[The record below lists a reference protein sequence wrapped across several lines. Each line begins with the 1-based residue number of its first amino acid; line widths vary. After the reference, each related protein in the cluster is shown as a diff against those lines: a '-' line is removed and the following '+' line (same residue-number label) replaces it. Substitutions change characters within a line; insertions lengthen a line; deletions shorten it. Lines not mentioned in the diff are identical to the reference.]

1 MVVAGAVFADE
12 REEGVGEEEVE
23 EGGYEGWDEED
34 LMGGFV
40 LALVDGCLT
49 VACSG
54 SRTFATS
61 VKVPILLCRDLRECV
76 ARSSSTLRSAQVC
89 NRWR

>member
-1 MVVAGAVFADE
+1 LVVAGAVFADE

-40 LALVDGCLT
+40 LALVDG
-49 VACSG
+49 
-54 SRTFATS
+54 TFGCG
-61 VKVPILLCRDLRECV
+61 LF
-76 ARSSSTLRSAQVC
+76 
-89 NRWR
+89 

>member
-1 MVVAGAVFADE
+1 MVVAGAVFADQ

-34 LMGGFV
+34 LNGDFL
-40 LALVDGCLT
+40 LALVGWMFDCGYF
-49 VACSG
+49 G

-61 VKVPILLCRDLRECV
+61 VKAPILP
-76 ARSSSTLRSAQVC
+76 
-89 NRWR
+89 